1 MNLVCSFI
9 ESLTRQMF
17 IYNYRTNFVAKMNF
31 KKDDGKRIGAM
42 KKQPSGSVITSL
54 PKFCLNH
61 THATHNE
68 VYFCFLILFIS
79 LNVSEII
86 GLI

>member
-1 MNLVCSFI
+1 MRMRLNSLVNQLRYLI
-9 ESLTRQMF
+9 VDNRLEQARR
-17 IYNYRTNFVAKMNF
+17 YN
-31 KKDDGKRIGAM
+31 I
-42 KKQPSGSVITSL
+42 ITQV
-54 PKFCLNH
+54 FCLNH

>member
-1 MNLVCSFI
+1 MRMRLNSLVNQLRYLI
-9 ESLTRQMF
+9 VDKQARR
-17 IYNYRTNFVAKMNF
+17 YN
-31 KKDDGKRIGAM
+31 I
-42 KKQPSGSVITSL
+42 ITQV
-54 PKFCLNH
+54 FCLNH